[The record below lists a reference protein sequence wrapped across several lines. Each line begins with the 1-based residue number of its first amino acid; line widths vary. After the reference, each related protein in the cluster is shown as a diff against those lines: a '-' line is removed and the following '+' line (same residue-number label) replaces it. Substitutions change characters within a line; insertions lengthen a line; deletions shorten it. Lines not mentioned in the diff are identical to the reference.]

1 MTEMPKLE
9 LDGAAPHVPAD
20 PVEIGA
26 LMREMRMAGKRE
38 LNDVAH
44 ELRIRQPYLE
54 AIEDGRL
61 DDLPGPAYATGFLRA
76 YSEFLGLN
84 GDTVIERIKEAGL
97 DIDKRASLTLPSP
110 VEEGGLPTRSILMV
124 AALLAVVAYTGWYFI
139 WTSDRVPLDNA
150 GAMPAELASL
160 TGSKASESSS
170 PLAVPASVDPIA
182 APQNAEIAPAAED
195 TMQPVQ
201 TAAVQPVAGKPAN
214 NPPET
219 PVAAAK
225 QPGKSESKLAADSL
239 KTAAATKPAA
249 APPATTIPVMP
260 VPQTTAAAAPPK
272 TAAVPVARTPTK
284 TRPKTGTLA
293 AVTPPAAP
301 AADIRRI
308 KITAT
313 TDSWVEI
320 RDANGEPLTSKL
332 MHNGDSLD
340 LESRPGLKLV
350 TGNAGGLV
358 LSVDSKKVTALGQMG
373 EILQNVPIDADSL
386 LSR

>member
-1 MTEMPKLE
+1 MPKLE

-110 VEEGGLPTRSILMV
+110 VEEGGLPTGSILMV

-170 PLAVPASVDPIA
+170 PLAAPASVDPVA
-182 APQNAEIAPAAED
+182 APQNAEIAPAAEGA
-195 TMQPVQ
+195 TPPVQ

-214 NPPET
+214 DPPET

-225 QPGKSESKLAADSL
+225 QLGKSASKPAADSP
-239 KTAAATKPAA
+239 KFAPMKVVAAKSEALLPVK
-249 APPATTIPVMP
+249 TIPVKP
-260 VPQTTAAAAPPK
+260 VPQTTAAAALPRTAPSPVTRTPTNTKPK
-272 TAAVPVARTPTK
+272 TAA
-284 TRPKTGTLA
+284 LA
-293 AVTPPAAP
+293 AAPTPAP

-358 LSVDSKKVTALGQMG
+358 LSVDSKKVAALGQMG

>member
-1 MTEMPKLE
+1 MTELPKIE

-26 LMREMRMAGKRE
+26 LMREMRMGAKRE
-38 LNDVAH
+38 LNDVAQ

-54 AIEDGRL
+54 AIEEGRL

-76 YSEFLGLN
+76 YSEFLGLDGN
-84 GDTVIERIKEAGL
+84 MVIERIKEAGL

-110 VEEGGLPTRSILMV
+110 VEEGGLPTGSILMV
-124 AALLAVVAYTGWYFI
+124 AALLAVVAYAGWYFI

-150 GAMPAELASL
+150 GAMPAELAAL
-160 TGSKASESSS
+160 TGSKASEASS
-170 PLAVPASVDPIA
+170 PSAVPANID
-182 APQNAEIAPAAED
+182 
-195 TMQPVQ
+195 
-201 TAAVQPVAGKPAN
+201 
-214 NPPET
+214 
-219 PVAAAK
+219 PVAAPRSAEAVAATDDGKAPVQAANALPVAAK
-225 QPGKSESKLAADSL
+225 PNSAPPPTVVAAANPAPKTVTKTAKLAP
-239 KTAAATKPAA
+239 KAAATKTSPPAPAAKTVAA
-249 APPATTIPVMP
+249 APAPSRTSPALVTVPTAVKIK
-260 VPQTTAAAAPPK
+260 PQTTN
-272 TAAVPVARTPTK
+272 
-284 TRPKTGTLA
+284 LA
-293 AVTPPAAP
+293 AVTPPAATAPAP
-301 AADIRRI
+301 AAAADVRRI

-358 LSVDSKKVTALGQMG
+358 LSVDSKKVATLGQMG